1 MVLTGVCTPK
11 FAIEAYVSQ
20 LNNLTLVA
28 ILLAGFAIS
37 FAVSPPEFPDDD
49 TEIPRGV
56 SKILTHLYGGGML
69 FSGMNCFAATS
80 IALHTVN
87 RLGNACP
94 SKSSTAYMTIKVFF
108 PARKAVQTYI
118 FRGIPG
124 MVVGLV
130 AAFVQSFN
138 LFHGIPAALA
148 SIGLCCWFVVLYNH
162 WDEATSLH
170 SEIADDLAVKDIG
183 AAAKANKSICE
194 GMLQ

>member
-1 MVLTGVCTPK
+1 MASSTTASRLAIAESLKNHGMGWWLMVLAGVCTPK

-80 IALHTVN
+80 IALHAVN

-118 FRGIPG
+118 FRGILG

-138 LFHGIPAALA
+138 LFHGHPSGARIHRAL
-148 SIGLCCWFVVLYNH
+148 LLVRR
-162 WDEATSLH
+162 SLQ
-170 SEIADDLAVKDIG
+170 SLG
-183 AAAKANKSICE
+183 
-194 GMLQ
+194 